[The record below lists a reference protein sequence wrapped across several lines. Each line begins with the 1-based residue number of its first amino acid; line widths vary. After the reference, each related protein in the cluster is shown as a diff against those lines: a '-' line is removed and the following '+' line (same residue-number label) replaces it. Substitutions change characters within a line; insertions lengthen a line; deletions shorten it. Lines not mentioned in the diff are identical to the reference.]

1 MGYVECGS
9 STNNGDCK
17 RYTNISDYTNDVS
30 SNSVYSSQYKCNDL
44 INTNPTNGKNMYH
57 RCTFN
62 YEELT
67 KAGY

>member
-57 RCTFN
+57 WCTFN